1 MFDELPKDHVARA
14 IRPSALFLFFIDPG
28 GLNGVSYFVLATR
41 GLVLGRFSC
50 AEAAGGGHRCRG
62 RPFSGVAVG
71 TSSGRVDLD
80 QDRQVSPALDAVAAG
95 IEYYELSSRED
106 GRRDV
111 RATWDQAGA

>member
-1 MFDELPKDHVARA
+1 MAYLTAYL
-14 IRPSALFLFFIDPG
+14 RPEGSSWG
-28 GLNGVSYFVLATR
+28 G
-41 GLVLGRFSC
+41 FSC
-50 AEAAGGGHRCRG
+50 AEAASGGYRCRG
-62 RPFSGVAVG
+62 RPFSGVAAG